1 MNKILFSLAIF
12 SLFLIPAASFAIS
25 IEYGLTS
32 LGGSAYQYD
41 YWVTN
46 DGSLGAGVGVSLF
59 DITFDTNLY
68 EETSLTIESPSAMAA
83 EWLESIL
90 FSAPGVPAVYDAYAL
105 GSGILTSE
113 SGFAVRFCWLDAVTL
128 PGAQAFTIYDPNTF
142 EILEEGITTL
152 KNNQISPVP
161 EPGTI
166 VLVGTGLIGLV
177 FFRRRMK
184 HS

>member
-25 IEYGLTS
+25 IEYSLTS

-46 DGSLGAGVGVSLF
+46 DGSLGAGVGVNLF
-59 DITFDTNLY
+59 DIAFDISLY
-68 EETSLTIESPSAMAA
+68 EETSLTIESPPAMAA
-83 EWLESIL
+83 DWMESIL
-90 FSAPGVPAVYDAYAL
+90 FGAPGVPAVYDAYAL

-113 SGFAVRFCWLDAVTL
+113 SGFAVQFNWLGAATL

-142 EILEEGITTL
+142 DILEEGITTL
-152 KNNQISPVP
+152 QKTQISSVP

-166 VLVGTGLIGLV
+166 VLVGTGLIGLG